1 MDIAASQ
8 DQLQIRPVSA
18 VEAWRRYDDDEQR
31 LSAHVSER
39 MLELAGLRPGSRVL
53 DVATG
58 RGEPAV
64 RAAMRVAP
72 EGVVVGTDV
81 SAEMLAFARARA
93 DQAAVSNLTLLA
105 TGGEDLEGLPDQP
118 FDAAL
123 CRWGFMYFDRPVDAL
138 KAVRAHLAP
147 GGRLVSA
154 LWAEPERASWWS
166 WPRRILA
173 RHVVQP
179 PMSFETP
186 GPFRY
191 GPSAAF
197 RRDLTAAGFEVTHEE
212 CVETAV
218 MESREPEG
226 LIEWCLTFGIA
237 RALAEQP
244 ESVAQAWR
252 RDMLAEADSHR
263 DPDGLYRLGGV
274 TRLVVARRA

>member
-1 MDIAASQ
+1 MSTASQ
-8 DQLQIRPVSA
+8 DRLQARPASA

-39 MLELAGLRPGSRVL
+39 MLELARLGPGARVL

-64 RAAMRVAP
+64 RAALRVAP
-72 EGVVVGTDV
+72 DGVVVGTDV
-81 SAEMLAFARARA
+81 SAEMLAFARVRA

-105 TGGEDLEGLPDQP
+105 TGGEALEGLPDRP

-138 KAVRAHLAP
+138 KAVRSHLVP

-154 LWAEPERASWWS
+154 LWVEPESASWWS

-173 RHVVQP
+173 RHAAQP

-191 GPSAAF
+191 SPSAAF
-197 RRDLTAAGFEVTHEE
+197 RRDLTAAGFDVTHEE
-212 CVETAV
+212 DLATAV
-218 MESREPEG
+218 MESRNPEG
-226 LIEWCLTFGIA
+226 LIEWCLTFGLA

-244 ESVAQAWR
+244 DVVRQAWR
-252 RDMLAEADSHR
+252 QDMLAEADGHR
-263 DPDGLYRLGGV
+263 DPDGMYRLGGV
-274 TRLVVARRA
+274 TRLVVARTT